1 MITALLAGGVLD
13 APGAVGNGLI
23 DLLLLLGAGIHS
35 RGVVLGGRGG
45 RLGHDRL
52 RRGGRGGAI
61 PKDGVEVQVVA
72 HLLDVD
78 VPEQF
83 IVAQGRGGVD
93 AEPAVCRDPVGH
105 RLAVHGAGHHAD
117 AAVKHCVGLD
127 RCVVGVVVDVGRI
140 AGDGHKVRA
149 GGAVGAGAV
158 IDVHAGAEPIIQL
171 VIAELLAGHDV
182 LAVALPV
189 LGTLRQGGR
198 GDGAGIVRGE
208 GHRVV
213 AVEGELVGVQ
223 VAQRLAGLGESR
235 DRHADGQRGDTEG
248 NGDDFGKMLFHDK
261 VPFYVEKLW
270 AETSRPRKHE
280 GRRPGE
286 GGLPRGAA
294 RRLCR
299 WIRPHCPGGCSFL
312 RTCSQ
317 RRCTYRPWWR
327 NLRTP
332 SLSCCC
338 QTCTSSNRNQTALP

>member
-1 MITALLAGGVLD
+1 MERGHGGGVSGLALVSGGLCLGGGGVAGLGRGSLGGNGGDRTAADIALHTLGADDCGGRVAAGVANIDVALAGPVVITALLAGGVLD

-105 RLAVHGAGHHAD
+105 RLAVHGAGHLAD

-158 IDVHAGAEPIIQL
+158 IGVHAGAEPIIQL
-171 VIAELLAGHDV
+171 IIAELLAGHDV

-189 LGTLRQGGR
+189 LGTLRQGGC

-213 AVEGELVGVQ
+213 AIEGELVGVQ

-248 NGDDFGKMLFHDK
+248 NGEDFGKLLFHDK
-261 VPFYVEKLW
+261 VPFYVE
-270 AETSRPRKHE
+270 
-280 GRRPGE
+280 
-286 GGLPRGAA
+286 
-294 RRLCR
+294 
-299 WIRPHCPGGCSFL
+299 
-312 RTCSQ
+312 
-317 RRCTYRPWWR
+317 
-327 NLRTP
+327 N
-332 SLSCCC
+332 
-338 QTCTSSNRNQTALP
+338 